1 MGKFGP
7 GPSGTVDALKKRMEA
22 SKGAASFIKS
32 IPNDSVMTVR
42 FLQEPHDW
50 YGYYE
55 GYLEERKRYFP
66 VPEGMDWDGRKSFRY
81 LTNVIDTDTDQV
93 IPLKV
98 PSSLANR
105 LVVRFERYG
114 TLLDRDYDLLRTGK
128 GLDTEY
134 DVETNAQEDR
144 KLDQY
149 ELIDLEATLVDAY
162 DSVFGTNDGE
172 EDEKETNPL
181 KQRARRN
188 VAVDDEDVD
197 TEGQGATMSQE
208 PEAEPT
214 NDDDEFYTEAELN
227 KMNIGEI
234 RALAT
239 DYGLTFVK
247 KTTKKDLIEMILEE
261 GE

>member
-1 MGKFGP
+1 MGRFGP

-81 LTNVIDTDTDQV
+81 LTNVIDTDTDTV

-128 GLDTEY
+128 GLETEY

-162 DSVFGTNDGE
+162 DSVFATGD
-172 EDEKETNPL
+172 EDEEKETNPL

-188 VAVDDEDVD
+188 VAVDEEDVD
-197 TEGQGATMSQE
+197 TEGSE
-208 PEAEPT
+208 PEPEET
-214 NDDDEFYTEAELN
+214 TDNDDEFYTEDELK

-239 DYGLTFVK
+239 DYGLTFIK
-247 KTTKKDLIEMILEE
+247 KTPKKDLVEMILEE